1 MNEPEGCLNVPSPT
15 KVLCSLWTS
24 HRLEHQ
30 EEQSFSKDPLLQM
43 FHVRVAWVE
52 VVSFMSVQFSSVTQ
66 SCPTLSNP
74 MDTQVFSVHH
84 QFLEL
89 AQTHVHRV
97 SDAIQPCHRLS
108 SPSPPP
114 FNLSSIR
121 FFSWCSF
128 LRWFHVA
135 VVLFTLVYYPF
146 TLVDRGNTRLLR
158 KTVNLSDFRKDLLLT
173 K

>member
-15 KVLCSLWTS
+15 KVLCSLWKS

-74 MDTQVFSVHH
+74 MDTPVFSVHH
-84 QFLEL
+84 QLLEL
-89 AQTHVHRV
+89 VQTHVHWV
-97 SDAIQPCHRLS
+97 SNAIQPSHPLLPS
-108 SPSPPP
+108 SPPALNLFP
-114 FNLSSIR
+114 FAFIFPSISVFSSESTLHI
-121 FFSWCSF
+121 SGQSIG
-128 LRWFHVA
+128 A
-135 VVLFTLVYYPF
+135 SASASVLPMNIQ
-146 TLVDRGNTRLLR
+146 G
-158 KTVNLSDFRKDLLLT
+158 
-173 K
+173 